1 MAVEW
6 IKVYLNMFDN
16 PKLKLIDSMDTRDTI
31 IYVWVRLL
39 TEAGKT
45 NDNGRIYIS
54 KNLPYT
60 VKNLSVIFQRDE
72 KIIKSALEVLSGLDM
87 ISIDENDIITIT
99 NWSTFQTMEDRE
111 KARQR
116 MQRYRKKKKL
126 EENSHGEEQLRNSC
140 VTVTHK
146 KEREEKE
153 EVEELEVEER
163 EKEEGESQKEKVSEK
178 ISESVIKILNHYESL
193 TGKTGLFKFESLSL
207 AVSIYGE
214 HYVSLAI
221 DKAIEA
227 GKINMGY
234 VNGIL
239 KNWASEGYPEEGGK
253 VDGTGRSIKAC
264 SKFEGLEQPKTRELT
279 PEEQRAAIELI

>member
-72 KIIKSALEVLSGLDM
+72 KIIKFALEVLSGLDM

-126 EENSHGEEQLRNSC
+126 EENRGEEEQLRNSC
-140 VTVTHK
+140 VTVTNK
-146 KEREEKE
+146 KEKE
-153 EVEELEVEER
+153 EELEGEE
-163 EKEEGESQKEKVSEK
+163 KEKVSEK

-193 TGKTGLFKFESLSL
+193 TGKTGLFKFESLS
-207 AVSIYGE
+207 
-214 HYVSLAI
+214 
-221 DKAIEA
+221 
-227 GKINMGY
+227 
-234 VNGIL
+234 
-239 KNWASEGYPEEGGK
+239 
-253 VDGTGRSIKAC
+253 C
-264 SKFEGLEQPKTRELT
+264 S
-279 PEEQRAAIELI
+279 